1 MANDNKKINELV
13 SDQDDEPTVEFE
25 VLPEAICEALEADTA
40 DEAESDGNTVE
51 FSRPD
56 AQLGD
61 ADETISNLRED
72 LESRAES
79 IDTLQFDI
87 EQLRSRWIGLE
98 KEIHVREDTANKLTE
113 ELKLAHSKQSH
124 TDRLLEKREN
134 EIALLES
141 QLSDKEQSLKE
152 FARQIEK
159 AGNKGQESDS
169 RVVELQAQLHDAEEK
184 LSTLTNES
192 QLERSE
198 HQATKEQA
206 RLLALEV
213 DNLNKEVT
221 ASRASLSGLQR
232 DIDCRKSDWDKQESR
247 LVESED
253 RVQQLSKQL
262 ENANDESQ
270 DSRAIQDG
278 LNSSLTSLTATRDEL
293 LQEITQLHIDAQ
305 NEDTARSAAGKELL
319 ADHKGV
325 LAGKD
330 FEISDLKNQIT
341 RTETYADELRGQF
354 QDQLVLTQGLETRKK
369 HLEASLANAKTDVRE
384 FSDRI
389 DELKSENTDLLDEK
403 SGLQEDFEKEMRQI
417 RLELGEAQET
427 ATDRESLSQQ
437 LTSDLFD
444 TKSFSS
450 SLENRLSAAE
460 KENKATIAKLKRKLK
475 KIETLNDELN
485 YKLSN
490 KDNALAGMLSELS
503 MRSKEI
509 KSTEAIEDVIHE
521 LDDRISERIDDDRSG
536 IEKARV
542 TRLLIGNID
551 GQELR
556 FPLFKNRLTIGRT
569 VQNDIQLNAPYVSR
583 RHAAIVADK
592 DGTKIIDSGSKNGV
606 YVNSKRVTEQVLQ
619 NGDVVTIGS
628 ADFEFEERPK
638 H

>member
-25 VLPEAICEALEADTA
+25 VLPEAIREAIEVDGAT
-40 DEAESDGNTVE
+40 EAESDGNTVE

-61 ADETISNLRED
+61 ADETISNLRAD

-79 IDTLQFDI
+79 IDKLQFDI

-98 KEIHVREDTANKLTE
+98 KEINVREDTANKLTE

-134 EIALLES
+134 EIELLQS
-141 QLSDKEQSLKE
+141 QLSAKEQSLKE
-152 FARQIEK
+152 SALHIEK
-159 AGNKGQESDS
+159 AGTKGQESES

-184 LSTLTNES
+184 LSILTNES

-206 RLLALEV
+206 RLLTAEA
-213 DNLNKEVT
+213 DNLNKEVA
-221 ASRASLSGLQR
+221 ASRDSVAALQR

-247 LVESED
+247 LLESED
-253 RVQQLSKQL
+253 RIQQLSRQL
-262 ENANDESQ
+262 EDANQELQ
-270 DSRAIQDG
+270 DSRAVEDG
-278 LNSSLTSLTATRDEL
+278 LNGRLTSLAATRDEL
-293 LQEITQLHIDAQ
+293 LQEITQLQTDTQNKDA
-305 NEDTARSAAGKELL
+305 EMSAAAKELL
-319 ADHKGV
+319 AEHTGV
-325 LAGKD
+325 LAGKN
-330 FEISDLKNQIT
+330 FEVSELKNQIT
-341 RTETYADELRGQF
+341 RTETYADKLRRQL
-354 QDQLVLTQGLETRKK
+354 QDQLVLTEGLETRKK
-369 HLEASLANAKTDVRE
+369 HLEVSLASANAEVRE

-389 DELKSENTDLLDEK
+389 EELKSRNVELTDEK
-403 SGLQEDFEKEMRQI
+403 SRLQADFEKEMRQI

-427 ATDRESLSQQ
+427 VADRESLSQQ

-450 SLENRLSAAE
+450 SLENRISAAE

-490 KDNALAGMLSELS
+490 KDNALAGMLTELS
-503 MRSKEI
+503 KRSKEI
-509 KSTEAIEDVIHE
+509 KSTDAIEDVIHE
-521 LDDRISERIDDDRSG
+521 LDDRISEQIEDTSG
-536 IEKARV
+536 VEKARV

-556 FPLFKNRLTIGRT
+556 FPLFKDRLTIGRT
-569 VQNDIQLNAPYVSR
+569 VHNDIQLNAAYISR
-583 RHAAIVADK
+583 RHAAIVTDEG
-592 DGTKIIDSGSKNGV
+592 GTRIIDLGSKNGV
-606 YVNSKRVTEQVLQ
+606 YVNSRRVTEQALQ

-628 ADFEFEERPK
+628 AEFKFEERPK
-638 H
+638 R

>member
-25 VLPEAICEALEADTA
+25 VLPEAIREAIEVDGAT
-40 DEAESDGNTVE
+40 EAESDGNTVE

-61 ADETISNLRED
+61 ADETISNLRAD

-79 IDTLQFDI
+79 IDKLQFDI

-98 KEIHVREDTANKLTE
+98 KEINVREDTANKLTE

-134 EIALLES
+134 EIELLQS
-141 QLSDKEQSLKE
+141 QLSAKEQSLKE
-152 FARQIEK
+152 SALHIEK
-159 AGNKGQESDS
+159 AGTKGQESES

-198 HQATKEQA
+198 HQATREQVH
-206 RLLALEV
+206 LLAAEA
-213 DNLNKEVT
+213 DNLNKEVAT
-221 ASRASLSGLQR
+221 SRDSVAALQR

-247 LVESED
+247 LLESED
-253 RVQQLSKQL
+253 RIQQLSRQL
-262 ENANDESQ
+262 EDANQELQ
-270 DSRAIQDG
+270 DSRAVEDG
-278 LNSSLTSLTATRDEL
+278 LNGRLTSLAATRDEL
-293 LQEITQLHIDAQ
+293 LKEITQLQTDTQNKDA
-305 NEDTARSAAGKELL
+305 EMSAAAKELL
-319 ADHKGV
+319 AEHTGV
-325 LAGKD
+325 LAGKN
-330 FEISDLKNQIT
+330 FEVSELKNQIT
-341 RTETYADELRGQF
+341 RTETYADKLRRQL
-354 QDQLVLTQGLETRKK
+354 QDQLVLTEGLETRKK
-369 HLEASLANAKTDVRE
+369 HLEVSLASANAEVRE

-389 DELKSENTDLLDEK
+389 EELKSRNAELTDEK
-403 SGLQEDFEKEMRQI
+403 SKFQADFEKEMRQI

-427 ATDRESLSQQ
+427 VADRESLSQQ

-450 SLENRLSAAE
+450 SLENRISAAE

-490 KDNALAGMLSELS
+490 KDNALAGMLTELS
-503 MRSKEI
+503 KRSKEI
-509 KSTEAIEDVIHE
+509 KSTDAIEDVIHE
-521 LDDRISERIDDDRSG
+521 LDDRISEQIEDTSG
-536 IEKARV
+536 VEKARV

-556 FPLFKNRLTIGRT
+556 FPLFKDRLTIGRT
-569 VQNDIQLNAPYVSR
+569 VHNDIQLNAAYISR
-583 RHAAIVADK
+583 RHAAIVTDEG
-592 DGTKIIDSGSKNGV
+592 GTRIIDSGSKNGV
-606 YVNSKRVTEQVLQ
+606 YVNSRRVTEQALQ

-628 ADFEFEERPK
+628 AEFKFEERPK
-638 H
+638 R

>member
-25 VLPEAICEALEADTA
+25 ILPEAIREALETDRAA
-40 DEAESDGNTVE
+40 EPESDGNTVE

-61 ADETISNLRED
+61 ADETISNLRAD
-72 LESRAES
+72 LDSRAES
-79 IDTLQFDI
+79 IDKLQFDI

-98 KEIHVREDTANKLTE
+98 KEINVREETANKLTE

-134 EIALLES
+134 EIELLQS
-141 QLSDKEQSLKE
+141 QLSAKEQSLKE
-152 FARQIEK
+152 SALHIEK
-159 AGNKGQESDS
+159 AGTKGQESES

-184 LSTLTNES
+184 LSILTNES

-198 HQATKEQA
+198 HQATREQA
-206 RLLALEV
+206 QLLTAEL
-213 DNLNKEVT
+213 DNLNKEVA
-221 ASRASLSGLQR
+221 ASRDSVAALQR

-247 LVESED
+247 LLESKD
-253 RVQQLSKQL
+253 RIQQLSRQL
-262 ENANDESQ
+262 EDANQELQ
-270 DSRAIQDG
+270 DSRAVEDG
-278 LNSSLTSLTATRDEL
+278 LNGRLTSLAATRDEL
-293 LQEITQLHIDAQ
+293 LQEITQLQTDTQNKDA
-305 NEDTARSAAGKELL
+305 EMSAAAKELL
-319 ADHKGV
+319 AEHTGV
-325 LAGKD
+325 LAGKN
-330 FEISDLKNQIT
+330 FEVSELKNQIT
-341 RTETYADELRGQF
+341 RTETYADKLRRQL
-354 QDQLVLTQGLETRKK
+354 QDQLVLTEGLETRKK
-369 HLEASLANAKTDVRE
+369 HLEVSLASANAEVRE

-389 DELKSENTDLLDEK
+389 EELNSRNAELTDEK
-403 SGLQEDFEKEMRQI
+403 SRLQADFEKEMRQI

-427 ATDRESLSQQ
+427 VADRESLSQQ

-460 KENKATIAKLKRKLK
+460 KDNKATIAKLKRKLK

-490 KDNALAGMLSELS
+490 KDNALAGMLTELS
-503 MRSKEI
+503 KRSKEI
-509 KSTEAIEDVIHE
+509 KSTDAIEDVIHE
-521 LDDRISERIDDDRSG
+521 LDDRISEQIEDTSG
-536 IEKARV
+536 VEKARV

-556 FPLFKNRLTIGRT
+556 FPLFKDRLTIGRT
-569 VQNDIQLNAPYVSR
+569 VHNDIQLNAAYISR
-583 RHAAIVADK
+583 RHAAIVTDE
-592 DGTKIIDSGSKNGV
+592 DGTRIIDSGSKNGV
-606 YVNSKRVTEQVLQ
+606 YVNSRRVTEQALQ

-628 ADFEFEERPK
+628 AEFKFEERPK
-638 H
+638 R

>member
-25 VLPEAICEALEADTA
+25 VLPEAIREAIEVDGAT
-40 DEAESDGNTVE
+40 EAESDGNTVE

-61 ADETISNLRED
+61 ADETISNLRAD

-79 IDTLQFDI
+79 IDKLQFDI

-98 KEIHVREDTANKLTE
+98 KEINVREDTANKLTE

-134 EIALLES
+134 EIELLQS
-141 QLSDKEQSLKE
+141 QLSAKEQSLKE
-152 FARQIEK
+152 SALHIEK
-159 AGNKGQESDS
+159 AGTKGQESES

-184 LSTLTNES
+184 LSILTNES

-206 RLLALEV
+206 QLLAAEA
-213 DNLNKEVT
+213 DNLNKEVA
-221 ASRASLSGLQR
+221 ASRDSVAALQR

-247 LVESED
+247 LLESED
-253 RVQQLSKQL
+253 RIQQLSRQL
-262 ENANDESQ
+262 EDANQELQ
-270 DSRAIQDG
+270 DSRAVEDG
-278 LNSSLTSLTATRDEL
+278 LNGRLTSLAATRDEL
-293 LQEITQLHIDAQ
+293 LQEITQLQTDTQNKDA
-305 NEDTARSAAGKELL
+305 EMSAAAKELL
-319 ADHKGV
+319 AEHTGV
-325 LAGKD
+325 LAGKN
-330 FEISDLKNQIT
+330 FEVSELKNQIT
-341 RTETYADELRGQF
+341 RTETYADKLRRQL
-354 QDQLVLTQGLETRKK
+354 QDQLVLTEGLETRKK
-369 HLEASLANAKTDVRE
+369 HLEVSLASANAEVRE

-389 DELKSENTDLLDEK
+389 EELKSRNAELTDEK
-403 SGLQEDFEKEMRQI
+403 SRLQADFEKEMRQI

-427 ATDRESLSQQ
+427 VADRESLSQQ

-450 SLENRLSAAE
+450 SLENRISAAE

-490 KDNALAGMLSELS
+490 KDNALAGMLTELS
-503 MRSKEI
+503 KRSKEI
-509 KSTEAIEDVIHE
+509 KSTDAIEDVIHE
-521 LDDRISERIDDDRSG
+521 LDDRISEQIEDTSG
-536 IEKARV
+536 VEKARV

-556 FPLFKNRLTIGRT
+556 FPLFKDRLTIGRT
-569 VQNDIQLNAPYVSR
+569 VHNDIQLNAAYISR
-583 RHAAIVADK
+583 RHAAIVTDE
-592 DGTKIIDSGSKNGV
+592 DGTRIIDLGSKNGV
-606 YVNSKRVTEQVLQ
+606 YVNSRRVTEQALQ

-628 ADFEFEERPK
+628 AEFKFEERPK
-638 H
+638 R